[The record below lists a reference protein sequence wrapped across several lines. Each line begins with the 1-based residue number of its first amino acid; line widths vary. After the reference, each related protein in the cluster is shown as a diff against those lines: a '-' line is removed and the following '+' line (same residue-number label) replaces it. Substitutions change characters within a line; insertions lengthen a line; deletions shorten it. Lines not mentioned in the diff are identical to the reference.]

1 LSVTPDAA
9 GLRLVADDR
18 EVVARV
24 VARLVA
30 EEVPVYGAVPEPPS
44 LEDVYFDIQAR
55 LAADPNWQLA

>member
-1 LSVTPDAA
+1 MSTPSTAPDWHAIRA
-9 GLRLVADDR
+9 
-18 EVVARV
+18 VVARV

-55 LAADPNWQLA
+55 LAADPEWQLV